1 MTDEQPLRRFN
12 NTAEKWRDLAEK
24 RRLYFE
30 ELHQSG
36 RWKYYYTE
44 SQFYQ
49 RLGKAAELVDL
60 WEPVLKARLTELPSA
75 PKSVPPKSAP
85 PKSVPPNS
93 APLNS
98 APQNLPPKSPP
109 MSLPSPMPEPTS
121 SPTLSMRLGAL
132 PRRRAV

>member
-12 NTAEKWRDLAEK
+12 KTAEKWRDLAEK

-44 SQFYQ
+44 AQFYQ
-49 RLGKAAELVDL
+49 RLGKAAELVEL

-75 PKSVPPKSAP
+75 PKSVPPKSVP
-85 PKSVPPNS
+85 PKSDPPPNS
-93 APLNS
+93 A
-98 APQNLPPKSPP
+98 PKSPP
-109 MSLPSPMPEPTS
+109 MSLPSSMPEPTS

>member
-1 MTDEQPLRRFN
+1 MTDEHPLRRFN
-12 NTAEKWRDLAEK
+12 KTAEKWRDLAEK

-30 ELHQSG
+30 DLHQSG

-44 SQFYQ
+44 AEFYL

-60 WEPVLKARLTELPSA
+60 WEPVLKARVTELPLA
-75 PKSVPPKSAP
+75 PKSAP
-85 PKSVPPNS
+85 PPNS
-93 APLNS
+93 AH
-98 APQNLPPKSPP
+98 KSPP